1 MRSIRHFIVFTVVLL
16 ICLSILLHT
25 TIPSEYPELRS
36 GDLIFQTSTSN
47 QSGAIFVATANAYTH
62 MGIIKKNGSN
72 IVVIEAVGTV
82 RETPLKDWVNRAL
95 FKRVAIYRD
104 PTLTP
109 SQAKQILAKAKTYYG
124 RAYDIFFSF
133 NNNAMYCSELPYL
146 AYKGAGIPI
155 GKVQKVSELNF
166 DNWLVKKLIKARWQ
180 RHEECK
186 SEAYD
191 FEKCFQHILNQD
203 LITPAS
209 IARDSR
215 FEKIY
220 SNYPL

>member
-1 MRSIRHFIVFTVVLL
+1 MKRITLLTVVLL
-16 ICLSILLHT
+16 ICCSAVLYAT
-25 TIPSEYPELRS
+25 TPSEYPNLRD

-47 QSGAIFVATANAYTH
+47 QSGAIFMATADAYTH
-62 MGIIKKNGSN
+62 MGIIKNKDSN

-82 RETPLKDWVNRAL
+82 KETPLKDWVNRGL

-104 PTLTP
+104 PNLTP
-109 SQAKQILAKAKTYYG
+109 TQTKRILAEARIYYG
-124 RAYDIFFSF
+124 RPYDIFFSF
-133 NNNAMYCSELPYL
+133 KNKSMYCSELPYL
-146 AYKGAGIPI
+146 AYKGAGISI
-155 GKVQKVSELNF
+155 GTVQKVSELNF
-166 DNWLVKKLIKARWQ
+166 DNALVKKLIKARWQ

-186 SEAYD
+186 LRSYN
-191 FEKCFQHILNQD
+191 FEECFQHILNQD

-209 IARDSR
+209 IADDSR